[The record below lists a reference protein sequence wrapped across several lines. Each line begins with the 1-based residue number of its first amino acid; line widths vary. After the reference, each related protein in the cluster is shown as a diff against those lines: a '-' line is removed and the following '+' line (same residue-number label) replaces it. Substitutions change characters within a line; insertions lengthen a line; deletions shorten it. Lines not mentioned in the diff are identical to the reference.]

1 MEMKKSAIIAVL
13 SFALLTG
20 CGRTDPVVSDP
31 ETAETT
37 VAVEKKTEVTTTA
50 PIVTTDVSA
59 ASTAATTASSTKLS
73 ANTTTTST
81 KTVAR
86 GGTTLTVARRTNT
99 TVRSTTKNSNVT
111 TAQTTTT
118 TTAVSTTT
126 AVTVH
131 KVFTKDDLECKVTRE
146 GIDIFVDNEKL
157 QTIEID
163 TEDLINAFS
172 DIKTEMKASIII
184 EDVDLDGNDDIFI
197 PQQVG
202 TLNTFG
208 VYYRFDSEEE
218 KFVKWEELGEI
229 DSRADVN
236 KEDMTFTTTVKL
248 SEDEYE
254 EKHFAWNGNA
264 PEIQTMKKKY
274 RSAEDKDEL
283 LIDYFE
289 YTSGE
294 EVLVKRERVL
304 FDADGREAGAE
315 EVELD

>member
-1 MEMKKSAIIAVL
+1 MKKSAIIAVL

-20 CGRTDPVVSDP
+20 CGKTDPVVSDP

-37 VAVEKKTEVTTTA
+37 VAVEKKTEK
-50 PIVTTDVSA
+50 TTDASVAATDLA
-59 ASTAATTASSTKLS
+59 ASTTATTTVSSTKSS
-73 ANTTTTST
+73 ANTTTTSA
-81 KTVAR
+81 KTIAH
-86 GGTTLTVARRTNT
+86 GGTTLTVAKRTNT
-99 TVRSTTKNSNVT
+99 SVKATTKHTSVT
-111 TAQTTTT
+111 TAQDTTT

-126 AVTVH
+126 AVANN
-131 KVFTKDDLECKVTRE
+131 KVFTKDKLECIVTSE
-146 GIDIFVDNEKL
+146 GIDVSVDNEKL

-163 TEDLINAFS
+163 TEELINALS

-184 EDVDLDGNDDIFI
+184 EDVDLDGKDDLFI

-208 VYYRFDSEEE
+208 VYYHFDSVEE
-218 KFVKWEELGEI
+218 KFVKWEELSEI

-236 KEDMTFTTTVKL
+236 EEDRTFITTIKL

-254 EKHFAWNGNA
+254 EKLFAWNGST

-274 RSAEDKDEL
+274 RSAEDKNEI

-289 YTSGE
+289 YTIDE
-294 EVLVKRERVL
+294 ELLVKRERVL

-315 EVELD
+315 EVELG